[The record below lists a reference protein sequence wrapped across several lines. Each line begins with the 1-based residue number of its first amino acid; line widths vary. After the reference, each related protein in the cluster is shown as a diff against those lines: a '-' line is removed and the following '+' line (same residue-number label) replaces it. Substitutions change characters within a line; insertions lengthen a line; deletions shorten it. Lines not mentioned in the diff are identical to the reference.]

1 MKTVL
6 NLALLSIILSLS
18 SIPIGIITGKVEL
31 FATITLIFMYIGLIL
46 GLAAWHL
53 LIREWDRE
61 EKSGNKKTT
70 IHNQTYQKYENN

>member
-18 SIPIGIITGKVEL
+18 SIPVGIITGKIEL
-31 FATITLIFMYIGLIL
+31 FATITLIFMYIGLIF
-46 GLAAWHL
+46 GFTAWCL

-61 EKSGNKKTT
+61 EKKWE
-70 IHNQTYQKYENN
+70 QENNNSHQKED